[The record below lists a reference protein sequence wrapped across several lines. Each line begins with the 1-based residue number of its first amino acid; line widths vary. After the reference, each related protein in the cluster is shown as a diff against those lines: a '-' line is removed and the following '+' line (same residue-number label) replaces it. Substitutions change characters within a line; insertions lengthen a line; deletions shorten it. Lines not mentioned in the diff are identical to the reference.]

1 MLETVFLKH
10 FLFLDA
16 AICDIICLMNEDE
29 AKKILDFLARRCGY
43 DELVVGENDY
53 RKDPMSKY
61 VLFAR
66 CYKCNRDF
74 IVLLTSSNSISS
86 GHPIVFSKLPS
97 FVLVLNDIIEWTKS
111 SLRVIVRKKFKYT
124 DEWTWTCILKP
135 SDTIDTLKV
144 EMDLEVDHD

>member
-1 MLETVFLKH
+1 MLEIVFLKH
-10 FLFLDA
+10 FLFLDNNVY
-16 AICDIICLMNEDE
+16 DIMHLMNETE

-43 DELVVGENDY
+43 DELVVCENDY
-53 RKDPMSKY
+53 QKDPMSKY

-66 CYKCNRDF
+66 HHGKDS

-111 SLRVIVRKKFKYT
+111 SLRVIVRKFKST
-124 DEWTWTCILKP
+124 DEWTRMLKP
-135 SDTIDTLKV
+135 TETIDTLKV
-144 EMDLEVDHD
+144 EMDLEADHD

>member
-1 MLETVFLKH
+1 MLETVLLKH
-10 FLFLDA
+10 FLFLDSNVY
-16 AICDIICLMNEDE
+16 DIICLMNEDE

-43 DELVVGENDY
+43 DELVVCENDY

-61 VLFAR
+61 ILFAR

-86 GHPIVFSKLPS
+86 GHPIVFSKLPL
-97 FVLVLNDIIEWTKS
+97 FTVVLNDIIEWTKS
-111 SLRVIVRKKFKYT
+111 SLRVIVRKFKYT
-124 DEWTWTCILKP
+124 DEWTCVLKP

-144 EMDLEVDHD
+144 EMDLEADHD